1 MYTQLLDIGNLFS
14 DLMFGSSIIM
24 APFWILYVVGLWK
37 VVEKSNMK
45 GWFAVPP
52 IFRDYKLAC
61 LTGRESDGRVL
72 AILDIWEFVFLL
84 LFWTVTD
91 FFSILSEESVFAILL
106 SLTNYAVIFMQWV
119 YRIRIFNGLIELY
132 GLKRRWMAL
141 MLVSVTRWLPM
152 LILGFSKKYK
162 PQYSEEDLHEAA
174 IKTYSEKD
182 VVVMEKGLTV
192 NLKKREVTD
201 LFKKKTL
208 LKDIHLYI
216 QPGHMV
222 MLLGGSGS
230 GKTTFLNAVNGYEK
244 ADANMV
250 LDGKDIYKQYRKMLY
265 EVGFVPQTDLM
276 RGKDTVYHTLDD
288 NALLRLPRNINTNDR
303 KERVDSV
310 LETFGLTRAKDNL
323 VEKMSGGQKKRLSI
337 AMEYINNPSLFI
349 LDEPD
354 SGLDGVMARSLMT
367 HLRSIADQGK
377 IVIVITH
384 TPDRVADLFDDVI
397 VLARDSAKTGRLA
410 YYGPIEDS
418 YKFFNAKTMEE
429 IVLTVNSKDEGGKG
443 LADDYIKTFGEVS
456 NG

>member
-1 MYTQLLDIGNLFS
+1 MYTQILNVGFLLS
-14 DLMFGSSIIM
+14 DLMFSSTLLI
-24 APFWILYVVGLWK
+24 APFWILYVIGLWQIFK
-37 VVEKSNMK
+37 KSNMK
-45 GWFAVPP
+45 GWYAVPP
-52 IFRDYKLAC
+52 ILRDYKLAC

-72 AILDIWEFVFLL
+72 MILDIYEIVYLL
-84 LFWTVTD
+84 LYDIFTD
-91 FFSILSEESVFAILL
+91 FVALMTEESVIAIML
-106 SLTNYAVIFMQWV
+106 SLINYSVLFMQWI
-119 YRIRIFNGLIELY
+119 YRIRIYNGLIELY
-132 GLKRRWMAL
+132 GLKRRWIAL
-141 MLVSVTRWLPM
+141 MLIAETRWFPILR
-152 LILGFSKKYK
+152 LGFSKKYQ
-162 PQYSEEDLHEAA
+162 PQYTEEDLHEAA
-174 IKTYSEKD
+174 LKTYSEKD

-192 NLKKREVTD
+192 NLRKREVTD

-208 LKDIHLYI
+208 LRDIHLYI

-222 MLLGGSGS
+222 LLLGGSGS

-244 ADANMV
+244 ADATMV
-250 LDGKDIYKQYRKMLY
+250 LDGKDIYKQYRQMLY

-377 IVIVITH
+377 IVVVITH

>member
-1 MYTQLLDIGNLFS
+1 MNTQLLDIGFLISDIMFASSLLF
-14 DLMFGSSIIM
+14 
-24 APFWILYVVGLWK
+24 APFWILYVIGLWK
-37 VVEKSNMK
+37 IFEKSNMK
-45 GWFAVPP
+45 GWYAVPP
-52 IFRDYKLAC
+52 VLRDYKLAC
-61 LTGRESDGRVL
+61 CTGRESDGRVL
-72 AILDIWEFVFLL
+72 MILDIWELVYLL
-84 LFWTVTD
+84 LYWTVTD
-91 FFSILSEESVFAILL
+91 LFSLLSEESVLAIMI
-106 SLTNYAVIFMQWV
+106 SLANYSVLFMQWV
-119 YRIRIFNGLIELY
+119 YRIRIYNGLIELY

-141 MLVSVTRWLPM
+141 MLVSETRFVPM
-152 LILGFSKKYK
+152 LILGFSKKFK

-174 IKTYSEKD
+174 LKTYSEKD

-192 NLKKREVTD
+192 NLRKREVTD

-208 LKDIHLYI
+208 LKDIHLTI

-222 MLLGGSGS
+222 LLLGGSGS

-244 ADANMV
+244 ADANVV
-250 LDGKDIYKQYRKMLY
+250 LDGKDVYKQYRHMLY

-288 NALLRLPRNINTNDR
+288 NALLRLPRNISANDR

-310 LETFGLTRAKDNL
+310 LATFGLTRAKDNL

-354 SGLDGVMARSLMT
+354 SGLDGVMARSLMN
-367 HLRSIADQGK
+367 HLRSIANQGK

-410 YYGPIEDS
+410 YYGSIEDS
-418 YKFFNAKTMEE
+418 YKFFKAKTMEE

-443 LADDYIKTFGEVS
+443 LADNYIKAFGEVS